1 MQIRKSKESDIEA
14 VGKFYDEVIL
24 WLDAHIN
31 YPKWQYKI
39 YPCEKYARSIT
50 DNNFATM
57 CREE

>member
-1 MQIRKSKESDIEA
+1 MRNEVEMQIRKSEESDIEA

-39 YPCEKYARSIT
+39 
-50 DNNFATM
+50 
-57 CREE
+57 